1 MKKCLIFICMISLLA
16 CSCAGYGG
24 GLGPTAS
31 SVVTGGALGA
41 GTGAAIGVAAGNP
54 GAGAAIGAGAGV
66 LGGFLY
72 DQWQRNQG
80 LGAYGTPPPPP
91 GY

>member
-1 MKKCLIFICMISLLA
+1 MKKCLILILAVCLLGSA
-16 CSCAGYGG
+16 CATGG
-24 GLGPTAS
+24 GGFEGSTAA
-31 SVVTGGALGA
+31 SVLTGGALGA

-72 DQWQRNQG
+72 DQWLKSN
-80 LGAYGTPPPPP
+80 P
-91 GY
+91 

>member
-1 MKKCLIFICMISLLA
+1 MRKCLVLILAVFLLA
-16 CSCAGYGG
+16 SACAGAGIAPG
-24 GLGPTAS
+24 STAA

-72 DQWQRNQG
+72 DQWLKSN
-80 LGAYGTPPPPP
+80 P
-91 GY
+91 

>member
-1 MKKCLIFICMISLLA
+1 MKKLMGLILIVTLFASA
-16 CSCAGYGG
+16 CATGG
-24 GLGPTAS
+24 GGFEGSTAA
-31 SVVTGGALGA
+31 SVITGGALGA

-72 DQWQRNQG
+72 DQYMRGQ
-80 LGAYGTPPPPP
+80 
-91 GY
+91 